1 MDAETTLTVEQA
13 YETTFRWLDRYFR
26 ATGSSS
32 DDIGALLGSMQPMPI
47 FNRPDDFKPDWSET
61 ADPAVWGE
69 WLGCAAE
76 TLRGDPYPWA
86 KR

>member
-1 MDAETTLTVEQA
+1 
-13 YETTFRWLDRYFR
+13 
-26 ATGSSS
+26 
-32 DDIGALLGSMQPMPI
+32 MQPMPI

-69 WLGCAAE
+69 LLGCAAE

-86 KR
+86 KK